1 MGRGVECILEGNWLL
16 VEFQD
21 RKLLDGLEERVVG
34 QLGDTKFDIHQWKL
48 MDFYYYLNAFPQNIH
63 LFAKF
68 HPIPTP
74 FLQGNN
80 SFFSFFKI
88 DDLTHSLK
96 PYFRILFS

>member
-63 LFAKF
+63 LSVKF
-68 HPIPTP
+68 HP
-74 FLQGNN
+74 FLPLIFNKN
-80 SFFSFFKI
+80 I
-88 DDLTHSLK
+88 
-96 PYFRILFS
+96 